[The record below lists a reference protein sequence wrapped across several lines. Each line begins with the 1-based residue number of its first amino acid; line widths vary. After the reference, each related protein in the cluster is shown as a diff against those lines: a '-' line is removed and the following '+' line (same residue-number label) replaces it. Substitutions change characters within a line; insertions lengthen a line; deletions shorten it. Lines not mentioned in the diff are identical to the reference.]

1 MAHDDRSA
9 PKQPGRRL
17 KILFALTYYR
27 PHISGLTIYVER
39 LARALAQRGHSVTV
53 LTSRYDR
60 SLPPQE
66 LVEGVRVIRAP
77 VALRVSKGV
86 IMPGFGDI
94 ARALLREHDIVSIH
108 LPQFD
113 AAGLAFSARFVTGTP
128 VVLTYHCDVRLPDG
142 LFNRVV
148 DRVVFGANYIA
159 ATLAD
164 RIVAYTDDYAAH
176 SPLLSRFRS
185 KWAVIPPPVV
195 LPPPLPGAAEAFA
208 ERWDIQRRRPV
219 IGFVARLATEKGVE
233 VLVEALPRIMQEFP
247 DARVFFAGP
256 YRNVLGEEAYAE
268 RLQPLIE
275 RLGDHWVFLGTLD
288 QQELTA
294 MYPNLDLLVLPS
306 LNSTESFGLVQ
317 VEAML
322 HGTPVVA
329 SNLPGVRVPV
339 QRTGMGEI
347 APIGDAQGLAE
358 AILRVLRARETYI
371 RPRSEIAA
379 QFDLQATLTGYEQV
393 FQDVMDRRR
402 RRD

>member
-1 MAHDDRSA
+1 M
-9 PKQPGRRL
+9 

-39 LARALAQRGHSVTV
+39 LARALAERGHSVTV
-53 LTSRYDR
+53 LTSRYDH

-66 LVEGVRVIRAP
+66 MVEGVRVIRAP
-77 VALRVSKGV
+77 VALRISKGV

-94 ARALLREHDIVSIH
+94 ARALMREHDIVSIH

-113 AAGLAFSARFVTGTP
+113 AGGLAFSARFITGTP
-128 VVLTYHCDVRLPDG
+128 VVLTYHCDVQLPAG
-142 LFNRVV
+142 LFNRFV
-148 DRVVFGANYIA
+148 DRVVFGANYVA

-164 RIVAYTDDYAAH
+164 RIVAYTDDYASH

-185 KWAVIPPPVV
+185 KWAVISPPVV
-195 LPPPLPGAAEAFA
+195 LPPPQPGAAEAFA
-208 ERWDIQRRRPV
+208 ERWDLRRRRPV

-247 DARVFFAGP
+247 EARVLFAGP

-268 RLQPLIE
+268 RLAPLLA
-275 RLGDHWVFLGTLD
+275 RLGDHWNFLGTLD
-288 QQELTA
+288 QQQLVA
-294 MYPNLDLLVLPS
+294 MYPNCDLLVLPS
-306 LNSTESFGLVQ
+306 LNSIESFGLVQ

-339 QRTGMGEI
+339 RRTGMGEI
-347 APIGDAQGLAE
+347 APVGDAQGLAE
-358 AILRVLRARETYI
+358 AVLRVLGARDAYV
-371 RPRSEIAA
+371 RPRSEIATL
-379 QFDLQATLTGYEQV
+379 FDLQATLAGYEQV
-393 FQDVMDRRR
+393 FRDVIARRG
-402 RRD
+402 